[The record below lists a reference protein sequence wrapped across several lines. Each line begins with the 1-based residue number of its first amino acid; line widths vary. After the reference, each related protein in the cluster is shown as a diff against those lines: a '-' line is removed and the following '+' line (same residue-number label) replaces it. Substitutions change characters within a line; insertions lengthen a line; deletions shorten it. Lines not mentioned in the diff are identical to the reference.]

1 MSGVMERR
9 WRTGCLAGLLC
20 LFAWAAGAGEPASVQ
35 SDTPVCDVRL
45 RQIFAVKHAL
55 VEIFAERA
63 VATASSDPAV
73 QCIVYAAWD
82 FTLNELI
89 AEFDRCHE
97 FSVSET
103 ISIES
108 IDVGVMMDWLGCRQG
123 KSQVPPETAAVIAG
137 PSGVRE

>member
-1 MSGVMERR
+1 MSSALERR
-9 WRTGCLAGLLC
+9 FLAGCLSGLLGLC
-20 LFAWAAGAGEPASVQ
+20 VSAAIADEPARMQ
-35 SDTPVCDVRL
+35 TDPAVCDVRL

-55 VEIFAERA
+55 VETYAARA
-63 VATASSDPAV
+63 VAVASSDPAV

-103 ISIES
+103 IAIES
-108 IDVGVMMDWLGCRQG
+108 VDVGVMMDWLGCRQG
-123 KSQVPPETAAVIAG
+123 KSQGLPETATAIAG
-137 PSGVRE
+137 QAAPRE